1 MRKKFEK
8 SPPINYAV
16 NMRINIKSPLYSL
29 PQKRIDLRE
38 GLGAEKASVGAEWRR
53 MCTLN
58 DKVSVGTDEPL
69 FALGMLAPQDKNNG
83 RGL

>member
-1 MRKKFEK
+1 MGCCIEAP
-8 SPPINYAV
+8 SPPN
-16 NMRINIKSPLYSL
+16 PL

-38 GLGAEKASVGAEWRR
+38 GLGAEKAAVGAEWRW

-58 DKVSVGTDEPL
+58 DEVAVGANEFL
-69 FALGMLAPQDKNNG
+69 FALGVLAPQNKNNG